1 VSRVGTIDIGTN
13 SVLLLVTE
21 LRVGVPCAVR
31 EVSTVTRLGQGVDR
45 ARQLAPIAVERTLAC
60 LAEYR
65 AVLDELGV
73 KRLRV
78 VGTSALRDA
87 EGAEDFLSRAE
98 GQLGVPV
105 EVISG
110 DQEARLAFNGALS
123 SLPVLGPVL
132 VIDIGG
138 GSTEFVFGE
147 VGRDGPRVHSG
158 LSLNIGSVRLTERH
172 VHSDPPTPEELQALR
187 ANIEREL
194 RKVELP
200 AFVGTVVGVAGTV
213 TTLGS
218 VIRALPRFDATAL
231 HGERILAPELRET
244 LSRLTQLPVNFRE
257 ALTGMNPGRA
267 DVIIA
272 GAMILDAALALA
284 EAEECVVSARGL
296 RWGLA
301 EELTNSA

>member
-1 VSRVGTIDIGTN
+1 MSRVGTIDIGTN

-21 LRVGVPCAVR
+21 SKAGVLEAVR

-45 ARQLAPIAVERTLAC
+45 TRLLAPAAIERTLRC

-87 EGAEDFLSRAE
+87 TGAQDFLRRAE
-98 GQLGVPV
+98 GLLGVPA

-110 DQEARLAFNGALS
+110 EQEARLAFKGALS
-123 SLPVLGPVL
+123 ALPVLGPVL
-132 VIDIGG
+132 VLDIGG
-138 GSTEFVFGE
+138 GSTEFILGE
-147 VGRDGPRVHSG
+147 VTRDGLTVHSA

-172 VHSDPPTPEELQALR
+172 VHSDPPAPGELLALR
-187 ANIEREL
+187 ADIEREL
-194 RKVELP
+194 GAVELP
-200 AFVGTVVGVAGTV
+200 ARVGSVVGVAGTV

-218 VIRALPRFDATAL
+218 VIRALPRFDAVAL
-231 HGERILAPELRET
+231 HGELILARELRET
-244 LSRLTQLPVNFRE
+244 LNRLTQLPVNVRE
-257 ALTGMNPGRA
+257 AIAGMNPGRA

-272 GAMILDAALALA
+272 GGLILEAALAYA
-284 EAEECVVSARGL
+284 GAEECLVSARGL

-301 EELTNSA
+301 EELTTSA